1 MGVRRLPP
9 ALLLGAVL
17 LAGCGS
23 SSPADELRSKVAAVT
38 DAANNRDANALRSAV
53 DDLLATAKLQH
64 DTGKLDLGRYR
75 EIQGYATRVKADAA
89 LLDPPAAR
97 TAPPATTAPPT
108 TTPVTTPPQTSQPL
122 PTDKGDGKGKGGKGK
137 HDASPAPSLNPV
149 LPTTGPTVT
158 ASP

>member
-1 MGVRRLPP
+1 MGVRRLAP

-17 LAGCGS
+17 LGGCGS
-23 SSPADELRSKVAAVT
+23 SSPADELRSKVSAVT
-38 DAANNRDANALRSAV
+38 DAANNRDAAALRSAV

-75 EIQGYATRVKADAA
+75 RIQFYAGRVKADAA
-89 LLDPPAAR
+89 PVR
-97 TAPPATTAPPT
+97 TAPPATTAPAT
-108 TTPVTTPPQTSQPL
+108 TPPVTTPPATSEPS

-137 HDASPAPSLNPV
+137 HDASPTPSLNPV
-149 LPTTGPTVT
+149 LPTTDPTAT

>member
-1 MGVRRLPP
+1 MGVRRLAP

-17 LAGCGS
+17 LGGCGS

-64 DTGKLDLGRYR
+64 DTAKLDLGRYR
-75 EIQGYATRVKADAA
+75 QIQTYAELVRVDAA
-89 LLDPPAAR
+89 AAFGPAPVR
-97 TAPPATTAPPT
+97 TLPPATTAPTT
-108 TTPVTTPPQTSQPL
+108 TTPPATSQP
-122 PTDKGDGKGKGGKGK
+122 PPGDQGDGKGKGGKGK
-137 HDASPAPSLNPV
+137 HDSSASPSLSPV